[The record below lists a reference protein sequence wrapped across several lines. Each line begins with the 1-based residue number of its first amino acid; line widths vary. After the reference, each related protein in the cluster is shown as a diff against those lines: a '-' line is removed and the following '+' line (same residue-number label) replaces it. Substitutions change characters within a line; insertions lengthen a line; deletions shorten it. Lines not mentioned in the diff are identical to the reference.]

1 MLKLELNLSQKLN
14 ITNEMVTAIEIM
26 ELNSL
31 ELEDFIIKESEEN
44 ILIEY
49 DNKFDDDKF
58 IKYIKD
64 LKSLNKTYYY
74 NNDHEDLDISSYVPK
89 KVFLREFLL
98 NQLGSMKIDK
108 KKYKICKYII
118 ENIDDSGY
126 FRINISQAARDLGV
140 EDEEVLSCLK
150 IIWTFEPG
158 GVGARDLKECL
169 LLQIEGNDEILQ
181 KIIKYHLEDL
191 SKNKLV
197 KVAEE
202 MKINRSELINYLE
215 KIKRLNPKPASGYS
229 TGEKNVEYIRPEI
242 FIKVENEEISIEIE
256 DKTSNFHINN
266 YYLKLLETD
275 IDEETKKYIK
285 SKLSRTFFI
294 IEAIEKRRE
303 TIRKVVEEILRI
315 QREFFIY
322 DKPLKALSLKDVAS
336 SLSISESTVSRVT
349 KNKYLESK
357 KGSYSLKSFFVSSI
371 NSEFGEI
378 SKDQVIERMKAIISE
393 ENKNKPL
400 SDQKITD
407 ILREEGIDIKRRTVA
422 KYRDDSDIPSASLRR
437 SYYEQK

>member
-49 DNKFDDDKF
+49 DNKFNDDKF

-74 NNDHEDLDISSYVPK
+74 NNDDEDLDISSYVPK
-89 KVFLREFLL
+89 KIFLREFLL
-98 NQLGSMKIDK
+98 NQLGSIKIDK

-126 FRINISQAARDLGV
+126 FRMDISQAARDLGV
-140 EDEEVLSCLK
+140 EDENVLSCLK
-150 IIWTFEPG
+150 IIWTFEPN

-169 LLQIEGNDEILQ
+169 LLQLEDNDEILE
-181 KIIKYHLEDL
+181 KIIKNHLEDL

-242 FIKVENEEISIEIE
+242 FIKVENEELSIEIE
-256 DKTSNFHINN
+256 DKTNNFHINN

-285 SKLSRTFFI
+285 SKLSRTLFI

-357 KGSYSLKSFFVSSI
+357 KGSYSLKSFFVNSI

-378 SKDQVIERMKAIISE
+378 SKDQVIERIKTIING